1 MSTHLPLV
9 LAAGIAVI
17 FAIAGY
23 FATPLITR
31 ATASGEP
38 LLVTVDLDA
47 R

>member
-9 LAAGIAVI
+9 IATGIAVI

-23 FATPLITR
+23 FATPLLTR
-31 ATASGEP
+31 ATASGESS
-38 LLVTVDLDA
+38 LAVIDLGT